1 MIIIRNKIDLS
12 IYADLTWVFMIFK
25 YVRGYDFKQIF
36 PDDDLLFAENRF
48 EIIIIRKYF
57 YM

>member
-1 MIIIRNKIDLS
+1 
-12 IYADLTWVFMIFK
+12 MIFK

-36 PDDDLLFAENRF
+36 PDDDLLFAENQF